1 VEAFG
6 IARESLYKYNTF
18 ILIRGEVMS
27 KVAVLTD
34 STACIPSALQQ
45 QLNITVVPLTLIW
58 GEESYEDGVD
68 MMPDDF
74 YKRMENSK
82 VIPTTSQATIASM
95 KNAFERLL
103 AEGQDVLGIF
113 ISSKLSGTV
122 ESAMQAREMLPK
134 GQDRIAILD
143 SLATTM
149 ALGWP
154 VLTAAR
160 AAEAGESLVE
170 CQKLAEKARDQ
181 TGVMFVVETL
191 EYLRRGGRI
200 GGAQAMLGTIL
211 NIKPL
216 LELQDGRIESVEK
229 IRTKGKALSRMLDL
243 VEEKVAGRTPIR
255 LATVHANAEAEA
267 LTLLETA
274 RQRFNPI
281 ESLHSPLSP
290 VIGTHAGPGTV
301 ALAFMTGI

>member
-1 VEAFG
+1 
-6 IARESLYKYNTF
+6 
-18 ILIRGEVMS
+18 MS
-27 KVAVLTD
+27 KVAIVTD
-34 STACIPSALQQ
+34 STAYIPSALQL
-45 QLNITVVPLTLIW
+45 QLNITVVPLMLIW
-58 GEESYEDGVD
+58 GEESYRDGVD
-68 MMPDDF
+68 MIPDDF

-82 VIPTTSQATIASM
+82 VIPTTSQATIPSM
-95 KNAFERLL
+95 KSAFERLL

-113 ISSKLSGTV
+113 LSSKLSGTV
-122 ESAMQAREMLPK
+122 ESAMQAREMVQK
-134 GQDRIAILD
+134 GKDRIAILD

-160 AAEAGESLVE
+160 AAEAGESLIE
-170 CQKLAEKARDQ
+170 CQKLAKKARDQ
-181 TGVMFVVETL
+181 TGVLFVVETL

-200 GGAQAMLGTIL
+200 GGAQAMLGTLL

-229 IRTKGKALSRMLDL
+229 VRTRGKALARMLDL

-267 LTLLETA
+267 LKLLETA